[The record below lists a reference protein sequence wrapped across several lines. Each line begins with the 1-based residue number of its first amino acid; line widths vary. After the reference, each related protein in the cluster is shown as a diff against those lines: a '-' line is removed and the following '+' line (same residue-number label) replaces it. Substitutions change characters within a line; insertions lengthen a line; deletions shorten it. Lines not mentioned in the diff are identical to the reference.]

1 MKRNALQGSAFWG
14 AAFMM
19 ATSAM
24 GPGFLT
30 QTSFFTGQLGAS
42 FGFVILFSIVIDIVV
57 QLNIWRIVSGCGL
70 PAQDIVNRLLP
81 GLGWLLSLLVFL
93 GGLAFNIGN
102 LAGAALGL
110 QVITGM
116 DTRIAAL
123 ISAVLVIWL
132 LVAPHARKRV
142 DLAMIG
148 LGIAKIGLTA
158 YVALVSGA
166 PLAEALHRSIQPETI
181 DWKALITIVG
191 GTVGGYICFAGA
203 HRLLASGITGPGTE
217 KEVNRSAITGIF
229 TASSMRVLL
238 FLAALGVVSQGIQ
251 LDNSNPAADVFLQAA
266 GNIGYRLF
274 GIVMW
279 MAGISSV
286 IGSSYTSISFV
297 RNIHPVVTRH
307 EKGVLAIFILFS
319 TVVFLVAGKPVQLLV
334 WAGTVNGFILPFALL
349 VLLLAVYSK
358 KMPNNYQHP
367 RWLGITGLLIALAL
381 GWISIR
387 LLLL

>member
-1 MKRNALQGSAFWG
+1 MTKRPFSGTAFWG

-30 QTSFFTGQLGAS
+30 QTSYYTDQLGAS
-42 FGFVILFSIVIDIVV
+42 FGFVILFSIVIDIGV
-57 QLNIWRIVSGCGL
+57 QLNIWRIISGCGL
-70 PAQDIVNRLLP
+70 PAQDIANRLLP
-81 GLGWLLSLLVFL
+81 GLGWLLSLLVFF

-110 QVITGM
+110 QYRGM
-116 DTRIAAL
+116 DTRIAVLFSTA
-123 ISAVLVIWL
+123 LVIWL
-132 LVAPHARKRV
+132 LTAPNALRRV
-142 DLAMIG
+142 DRAMIG

-158 YVALVSGA
+158 YVAIASA
-166 PLAEALHRSIQPETI
+166 PPLAEAALRSIDPETI
-181 DWKALITIVG
+181 DWKALITLVG

-203 HRLLASGITGPGTE
+203 HRLLASGKTGPGTE
-217 KEVNRSAITGIF
+217 AEVSRSAVTGIF

-238 FLAALGVVSQGIQ
+238 FLAALGVVSQGIR
-251 LDNSNPAADVFLQAA
+251 LDGNNPAADVFLKAA
-266 GNIGYRLF
+266 GNFGYRLF

-297 RNIHPVVTRH
+297 RNMHPLFGRY
-307 EKGVLAIFILFS
+307 EKGVLALFILVS
-319 TVVFLVAGKPVQLLV
+319 AAVFLVAGKPVQLLV
-334 WAGTVNGFILPFALL
+334 LAGTINGFILPFALL
-349 VLLLAVYSK
+349 VLIIAVYSK
-358 KMPNNYQHP
+358 KMPNNYRHP
-367 RWLGITGLLIALAL
+367 VWLGITGLLIALAL

-387 LLLL
+387 LLVQ